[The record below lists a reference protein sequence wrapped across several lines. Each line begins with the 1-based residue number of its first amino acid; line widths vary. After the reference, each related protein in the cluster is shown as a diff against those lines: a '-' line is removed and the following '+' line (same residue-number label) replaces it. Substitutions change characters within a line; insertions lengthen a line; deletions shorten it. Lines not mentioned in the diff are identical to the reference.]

1 MHDTQC
7 SNRGSE
13 ADPNEPVGD
22 AARVM
27 ADLDVGAMPVGEN
40 DWLIGMVTDRDIAV
54 RAVAEGKGSDCRV
67 RDVMTPE
74 IHCCFDD
81 EDIEE
86 VLEIMGEIQ
95 VRRLPVLNRKNV
107 WLASS
112 RSVILPWRYR
122 TNPLSTRSTRYRSPA
137 ASVCEPGSGHS
148 PQNSRGGVMVA

>member
-1 MHDTQC
+1 VSQKPEAVHSVSVKRGEYHEDQRMHDTQC

-81 EDIEE
+81 EDVEE

-95 VRRLPVLNRKNV
+95 VRCLPVLNRKKRMV
-107 WLASS
+107 GIVSLGDLA
-112 RSVILPWRYR
+112 L
-122 TNPLSTRSTRYRSPA
+122 
-137 ASVCEPGSGHS
+137 
-148 PQNSRGGVMVA
+148 